1 MYTQKDDINW
11 VKYTHNYQT
20 VMFEGNNDPFAEK
33 HNNLEYPLSYRLV
46 RIRPTEWHSDQLGMR
61 IEFFGCQSDDI
72 ISCGTPAEHFM
83 LENTVDDTAVSK
95 ICPAQCREAMS
106 FGYEVYGTG
115 QYAGDSQVCMAAI
128 HAGVIQDHDGGPITF
143 LKKPGSEDPDFFRSS
158 YQNRVESFGHSK
170 VRSAKSSYLKSFEN
184 VFIFYFILFN
194 VSLNVHQGF
203 PFSFVFSDAL
213 FNCPEGAQEF
223 GDFCYYFYATTLT
236 WLDADL
242 ECRETHGG
250 HLVSIHK
257 INEVGFLEANVAQN
271 AQFGTRTWIGFRDSG
286 SNGEF
291 DWVDDSLRQ
300 ITYWA
305 PGEPSNP
312 IGIL

>member
-46 RIRPTEWHSDQLGMR
+46 RIRPTEWHSDQLGMK
-61 IEFFGCQSDDI
+61 IEFFGCQSDNI

-83 LENTVDDTAVSK
+83 LENTVDDTAVTK
-95 ICPAQCREAMS
+95 ICPSQCREAMS

-158 YQNRVESFGHSK
+158 YENGVESFGHSK
-170 VRSAKSSYLKSFEN
+170 VRSANHLIYSHLKISR
-184 VFIFYFILFN
+184 Y
-194 VSLNVHQGF
+194 SL
-203 PFSFVFSDAL
+203 L
-213 FNCPEGAQEF
+213 NC
-223 GDFCYYFYATTLT
+223 LT
-236 WLDADL
+236 
-242 ECRETHGG
+242 
-250 HLVSIHK
+250 
-257 INEVGFLEANVAQN
+257 
-271 AQFGTRTWIGFRDSG
+271 FR
-286 SNGEF
+286 
-291 DWVDDSLRQ
+291 
-300 ITYWA
+300 
-305 PGEPSNP
+305 
-312 IGIL
+312 

>member
-1 MYTQKDDINW
+1 
-11 VKYTHNYQT
+11 
-20 VMFEGNNDPFAEK
+20 
-33 HNNLEYPLSYRLV
+33 
-46 RIRPTEWHSDQLGMR
+46 
-61 IEFFGCQSDDI
+61 
-72 ISCGTPAEHFM
+72 M
-83 LENTVDDTAVSK
+83 LK
-95 ICPAQCREAMS
+95 
-106 FGYEVYGTG
+106 
-115 QYAGDSQVCMAAI
+115 
-128 HAGVIQDHDGGPITF
+128 
-143 LKKPGSEDPDFFRSS
+143 
-158 YQNRVESFGHSK
+158 
-170 VRSAKSSYLKSFEN
+170 
-184 VFIFYFILFN
+184 

-257 INEVGFLEANVAQN
+257 INEIGFLEANVAQN

-312 IGIL
+312 IGIFQIFLFFSLAIRINFIMIFLIFRRREVLCRNGS